1 MEPPLAT
8 QPNFQLVSRYLG
20 ALPLMNHFLE
30 RLGLEKL
37 LNSRL
42 LPPDG
47 RCRISTT
54 KVLLV
59 LLRNLVVSRS
69 PLYSLSQWAAQWA
82 PEVLG
87 LCAEQVGGLNDD
99 RLGRALDELFASD
112 RQTLLSEFVLQMVRE
127 FRVDLGQL
135 HNDSTSLSFQGQYRQ
150 ADGRRVEGLETPA
163 ITFGYS
169 KDHRPDLKQLLWILT
184 MSWDGAV
191 PICFKVSDGNVEDST
206 THRENWDLLR
216 QLVGTADFLYVADS
230 KLCTTEALT
239 HIDRQ
244 AGRFLTPLPQFRKED
259 GRFRRWLA
267 THPADWQEIGRRP
280 QPGKGDEIIE
290 SLESPVAEVHGF
302 RLVWFRSSEKRQRDA
317 QKRQQALERAQAR
330 LDQLQARLQGPRCR
344 FKHRKTVAKAVDQI
358 LQNTG
363 SSRWIEYQIEWKNEV
378 IFRQEKRDTK
388 NPMPRLRRSVRSRFR
403 LDWQPRL
410 CEIRADAQAD
420 GISPL
425 VTNAYD
431 LSPWKIYR
439 AYHRHQPQLEQRHDL
454 LKNTLQITPAYLHSI
469 RRIDA
474 FLFLAY
480 LALTVYALV
489 ERELRRQMSQRGIE
503 HLPLYPEGRPCRA
516 PTARCLF
523 RLFRHLQIHTLF
535 TNGKPLQSFPPRLT
549 PLQLQ
554 LLTLLDIPNSCYLH
568 ADQ

>member
-1 MEPPLAT
+1 MESHPTP
-8 QPNFQLVSRYLG
+8 QPDFQLVSRYLG
-20 ALPLMNHFLE
+20 ALPLVNHFLQ
-30 RLGLEKL
+30 RLRLEPL
-37 LNSRL
+37 LSAQL
-42 LPPDG
+42 TPPDR
-47 RCRISTT
+47 RCKISTT

-59 LLRNLVVSRS
+59 LLRNLVVCRT
-69 PLYSLSQWAAQWA
+69 PLYSLSQWAAPWT

-87 LCAEQVGGLNDD
+87 LKSDQLGALNDD
-99 RLGRALDELFASD
+99 RLGRALDELFHSD
-112 RQTLLSEFVLQMVRE
+112 RQMLLSEFVLHLVRE

-184 MSWDGAV
+184 MSSDGAV
-191 PICFKVSDGNVEDST
+191 PISFKVSDGNVEDST

-216 QLVGTADFLYVADS
+216 QLVGRPDFLYVADS

-239 HIDRQ
+239 HVDRH

-259 GRFRRWLA
+259 GRFRRWLV
-267 THPADWQEIGRRP
+267 THQPDWQEVGRR
-280 QPGKGDEIIE
+280 QQLGRDDEIIE
-290 SLESPVAEVHGF
+290 SLESPIAEVHGF
-302 RLVWFRSSEKRQRDA
+302 RLVWFRSSEKRQRDGE
-317 QKRQQALERAQAR
+317 KRQQALDRAQML
-330 LDQLQARLQGPRCR
+330 LDQLQVRLQGPRCR

-363 SSRWIEYQIEWKNEV
+363 TSRWIDYQIEWKNEV
-378 IFRQEKRDTK
+378 IFRQKKRHTQ
-388 NPMPRLRRSVRSRFR
+388 NPIPRLRRSVRSRFR

-410 CEIRADAQAD
+410 SEIRADAQAD
-420 GISPL
+420 GISPF

-431 LSPWKIYR
+431 LSPWEIYQ
-439 AYHRHQPQLEQRHDL
+439 AYHRHQPQLEKRHDL
-454 LKNTLQITPAYLHSI
+454 LKNTLQIPPAYLHSI

-489 ERELRRQMSQRGIE
+489 ERELRRNMAQRAVAQ
-503 HLPLYPEGRPCRA
+503 LPLYPEGRPCRA
-516 PTARCLF
+516 PTARRLF
-523 RLFRHLQIHTLF
+523 AVFRHLQNHTLF
-535 TNGKPLQSFPPRLT
+535 KRGKPMQSFPPELT
-549 PLQLQ
+549 SLQLE
-554 LLTLLDIPNSCYLH
+554 LLDLLDIQKSRYLSCH
-568 ADQ
+568 Q